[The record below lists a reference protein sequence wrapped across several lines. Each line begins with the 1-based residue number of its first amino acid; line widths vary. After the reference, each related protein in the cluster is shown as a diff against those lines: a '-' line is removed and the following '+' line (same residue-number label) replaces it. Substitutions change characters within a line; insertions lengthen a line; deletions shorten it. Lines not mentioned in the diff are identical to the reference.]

1 MEEWQQLPRIY
12 IGVNNTDRVV
22 RKDIKIN
29 MDSEQ
34 RL

>member
-1 MEEWQQLPRIY
+1 MEGWQQLPRKY

-22 RKDIKIN
+22 RKYIKIS

-34 RL
+34 SL

>member
-1 MEEWQQLPRIY
+1 MEEWQQLPRKY